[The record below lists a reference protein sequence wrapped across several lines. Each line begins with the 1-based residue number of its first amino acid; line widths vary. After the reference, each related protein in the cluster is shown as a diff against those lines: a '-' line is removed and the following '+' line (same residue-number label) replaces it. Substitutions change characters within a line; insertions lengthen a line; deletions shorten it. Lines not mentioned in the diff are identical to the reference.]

1 MKFKIAQASDR
12 IVIQING
19 QDVEISFF
27 SAQAPDGS
35 SICTI
40 STHGRENT
48 KYETSQSGK
57 MEFWEFNTPGK

>member
-12 IVIQING
+12 IVIQIDG

-27 SAQAPDGS
+27 SAQGPNDS

-48 KYETSQSGK
+48 KYETRQSGK
-57 MEFWEFNTPGK
+57 MEFWEFNIPGK